1 MTGFVHDEASIFIP
15 SIFDKSGG
23 YDVHFYEALL
33 DELSSGF
40 LNREKVQSGLICLYP
55 PAINNSRKNVETYMQ
70 VLIFFYWNTKNK
82 CSKYFKVNL
91 CAGQETSMGVFIYML
106 NLTI

>member
-1 MTGFVHDEASIFIP
+1 MTGFVDDEASIFIP

-40 LNREKVQSGLICLYP
+40 LHREKVQSALICLYP

-70 VLIFFYWNTKNK
+70 VLIL
-82 CSKYFKVNL
+82 FKKDKV
-91 CAGQETSMGVFIYML
+91 
-106 NLTI
+106 